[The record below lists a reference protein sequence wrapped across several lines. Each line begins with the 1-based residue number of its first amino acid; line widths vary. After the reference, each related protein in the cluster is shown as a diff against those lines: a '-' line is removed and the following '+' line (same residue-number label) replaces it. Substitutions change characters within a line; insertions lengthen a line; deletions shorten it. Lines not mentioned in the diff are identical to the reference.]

1 MKEVKEPK
9 KTFEKEVLD
18 RLEALEYRMNILRD
32 EVSFHSSVDK
42 ERNVKKIF
50 LKGRVDNLELEIKEL
65 KKHLNNKNND
75 ISKLP

>member
-1 MKEVKEPK
+1 MKEAKEPK

-18 RLEALEYRMNILRD
+18 RLEALEYRMNIVWN
-32 EVSFHSSVDK
+32 EVNFHSSIDE

-65 KKHLNNKNND
+65 KKTFKQQEQ
-75 ISKLP
+75 

>member
-18 RLEALEYRMNILRD
+18 RLEALEYRINIVWN
-32 EVSFHSSVDK
+32 EVSFHSSIDEK
-42 ERNVKKIF
+42 RNVKKIF

-65 KKHLNNKNND
+65 KKTLKQQEQ
-75 ISKLP
+75 

>member
-18 RLEALEYRMNILRD
+18 RLEALEYRMNIVWN
-32 EVSFHSSVDK
+32 EVSFHSSIDEK
-42 ERNVKKIF
+42 RNVKKIF

-65 KKHLNNKNND
+65 KKTLKQQD
-75 ISKLP
+75 Q

>member
-9 KTFEKEVLD
+9 KTFEKQVLD
-18 RLEALEYRMNILRD
+18 RLEALEYRMNIVWN
-32 EVSFHSSVDK
+32 EVNFHSSIDE

-65 KKHLNNKNND
+65 KETFKQQEQ
-75 ISKLP
+75 

>member
-1 MKEVKEPK
+1 MKEAKEPK

-18 RLEALEYRMNILRD
+18 RLEALEYRMNIVWN
-32 EVSFHSSVDK
+32 EVNFHSSIDE

-65 KKHLNNKNND
+65 KKTFKNQEQ
-75 ISKLP
+75 

>member
-18 RLEALEYRMNILRD
+18 RLEALEYRMNIVWN
-32 EVSFHSSVDK
+32 EVNFHSSID
-42 ERNVKKIF
+42 EELNVKKTF

-65 KKHLNNKNND
+65 KKTFKQQEQ
-75 ISKLP
+75 